1 MNNNVK
7 IILSAVIAALVVS
20 LLFLV
25 VPVTSTFIASYI
37 FALLAISLIAVS
49 LCIYGKG
56 SNKAPQGFGYINVA
70 VIYAVVSTIF
80 SVIACVIP
88 LDIRWTVVVH
98 AGILAVFVI
107 VAVALSSGNQ
117 HIVKLDKQAEEKH
130 KEFEKEKNTYWK

>member
-25 VPVTSTFIASYI
+25 VPVTSTFVASYI

-56 SNKAPQGFGYINVA
+56 NNKSPQGFGYINVA

-88 LDIRWTVVVH
+88 LDIRWTIVVH

-117 HIVKLDKQAEEKH
+117 HIVKLDEQTEEKH

>member
-37 FALLAISLIAVS
+37 FALIAISSIAVS

-56 SNKAPQGFGYINVA
+56 NNKAPQGFGYINVA

-98 AGILAVFVI
+98 VGILAVFVI

-117 HIVKLDKQAEEKH
+117 HIVKLDNQAEEKR

>member
-56 SNKAPQGFGYINVA
+56 NNKPPQGFGYINVA

-80 SVIACVIP
+80 SVIACIIP

-98 AGILAVFVI
+98 VGILAVFVI
-107 VAVALSSGNQ
+107 IAVALSSGNQ
-117 HIVKLDKQAEEKH
+117 HIVKLDNQAEEKH